1 MKILITGSAGFIGS
15 NFIKLVLEKTNHEI
29 IGLDCLNYASD
40 LKNLNFKSNRF
51 NFIKGDIG
59 DSNLVQS
66 IDYDVVVNFAAET
79 HVTRSINNSEE
90 FINNDIVQLDKLL
103 RTALFNK
110 KLKIFIQISTSEVY
124 GSSYNGLNMSEEHPL
139 NPMSPYA
146 AAKCGADRMVYSYS
160 KTYDLPAVIIRPF
173 NNYGPK
179 QHLEK
184 LIPRMICCGILNKEF
199 KIHGDGLA
207 SRDYIH
213 VFDTCN
219 AILKL
224 IDNYSSISE
233 VDVYNIGSDSSI
245 SVIDI
250 LNNIQNHFNNNI
262 KFKKI
267 NDRPG
272 QVDFHLSNSQKFRTK
287 FNWKA
292 DISLAEGINQT
303 VNWYKNNFE
312 WWENKFK
319 FSEIRVVMPNGE
331 IFYH

>member
-15 NFIKLVLEKTNHEI
+15 NFVKIALEKTDHEI

-40 LKNLNFKSNRF
+40 LKNLDFKSNRF

-59 DSNLVQS
+59 DTNLIQS
-66 IDYDVVVNFAAET
+66 IEYDMIINFAAET

-110 KLKIFIQISTSEVY
+110 KLKVFIQISTSEVY
-124 GSSYNGLNMSEEHPL
+124 GSSSDGLKMSEKHPL

-146 AAKCGADRMVYSYS
+146 AAKCGADRLVYSYS
-160 KTYDLPAVIIRPF
+160 KTYDMPALIIRPF

-184 LIPRMICCGILNKEF
+184 LIPRIICSGILNKEF
-199 KIHGDGLA
+199 NLHGDGLA

-224 IDNYSSISE
+224 IDHYSNINE
-233 VDVYNIGSDSSI
+233 IETYNIGSDTSI
-245 SVIDI
+245 SIND
-250 LNNIQNHFNNNI
+250 LLKKIQNKFNDNI

-267 NDRPG
+267 QDRPG
-272 QVDFHLSNSQKFRTK
+272 QVNLHLSDSIKFRKK
-287 FNWKA
+287 FNWKPEIKI
-292 DISLAEGINQT
+292 DHGISETI
-303 VNWYKNNFE
+303 NWYKNNLD

-319 FSEIRVVMPNGE
+319 FSEIRVVMPNGK
-331 IFYH
+331 IFFH